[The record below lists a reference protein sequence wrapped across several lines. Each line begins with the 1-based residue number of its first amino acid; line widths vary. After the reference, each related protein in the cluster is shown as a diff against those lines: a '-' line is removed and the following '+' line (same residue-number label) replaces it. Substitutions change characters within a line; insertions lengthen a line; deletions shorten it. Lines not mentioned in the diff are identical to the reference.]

1 MIIPLMLE
9 TLMQSASP
17 DIAVRIV
24 DRLNLLTGVF
34 LLSCGLYLRFV
45 ARYEVPRIYEYAY
58 LLAGATFF
66 ATGMFYAG
74 DPDVRVL
81 GIRVARQVAVITLAY
96 AMFHH
101 LVITTNIDPPSKR
114 IPEAVR
120 DVLN

>member
-1 MIIPLMLE
+1 MITHLTLE
-9 TLMQSASP
+9 VMSNSAGH
-17 DIAVRIV
+17 DLAIRAV

-45 ARYEVPRIYEYAY
+45 ARYKVPRVYEYAY

-74 DPDVRVL
+74 DPDIHVL
-81 GIRVARQVAVITLAY
+81 AVRVARQASVIFLAY

-114 IPEAVR
+114 IPEAIR